1 MKSKVRVVM
10 NMAKKY
16 TEEQIKEAL
25 EIYKREHEDS
35 DHISRTAEVILKDGT
50 KVKIGKWG
58 GNVKNGL
65 TTISPE
71 LKKLTLSLYPKQFE
85 KNRQVYTEEQIKE
98 ALKIYK
104 RKHEDSNYIPQKA
117 IVILENGTKVNVG
130 IWGASVKSGNTQ
142 ISPELEKLTLSLY
155 PKQFENNSKVYTE
168 EQIKE
173 ALEIYKREHEDSDRI
188 PIKAVVILKDGT
200 KMNIGTWG
208 SRMKQGSVKVSP
220 ELEKLTLS
228 LYPKQFEKNRQVY
241 TEEQIKE
248 ALEIHKREHEDSD
261 RIPIKAVVI
270 LKDGT
275 KVNIGIWGRNMKT
288 GKTPI
293 SSELRELVLK
303 LYPNQFKVIK
313 KSKTGKAST
322 STLEKYKNIFDGDEE
337 KANRV
342 VECLKDLREKRQSR
356 KKQEWN
362 MDNLLQEFD
371 VNVKQ
376 LNSYLNR
383 TKSEERK
390 APSEPLKYH
399 GETLRSY
406 CIERGYNYDVIAR
419 AVRLHEFCPHD
430 TLEQLINRVVT
441 TYHQEGQQ
449 APSTW
454 IYEKYGNLVKHELTY
469 LHLDSNAILRNMS
482 QNVISLEEAI
492 RHDVFLKE
500 RKERTNDWL
509 EEPYNYLVEEI
520 DSEKGK
526 EETEQDLIIR
536 FYSLVK
542 EYHLEQSEYQIL
554 WNSISR
560 YINTMREYQK
570 LDVGLTTKEEEK
582 IEKIKK
588 YRMEEQ
594 DIEESFFIPLSFD
607 KGVLVGRQSELYK
620 RRDELK
626 KHIMGWDNYTEEEKE
641 ALKSKFNPEELHYI
655 NKTRKDINKAIR
667 SVKK

>member
-1 MKSKVRVVM
+1 MPKL
-10 NMAKKY
+10 
-16 TEEQIKEAL
+16 KEFAL
-25 EIYKREHEDS
+25 
-35 DHISRTAEVILKDGT
+35 
-50 KVKIGKWG
+50 
-58 GNVKNGL
+58 
-65 TTISPE
+65 
-71 LKKLTLSLYPKQFE
+71 Q
-85 KNRQVYTEEQIKE
+85 
-98 ALKIYK
+98 
-104 RKHEDSNYIPQKA
+104 
-117 IVILENGTKVNVG
+117 
-130 IWGASVKSGNTQ
+130 
-142 ISPELEKLTLSLY
+142 
-155 PKQFENNSKVYTE
+155 
-168 EQIKE
+168 
-173 ALEIYKREHEDSDRI
+173 
-188 PIKAVVILKDGT
+188 
-200 KMNIGTWG
+200 
-208 SRMKQGSVKVSP
+208 
-220 ELEKLTLS
+220 
-228 LYPKQFEKNRQVY
+228 
-241 TEEQIKE
+241 
-248 ALEIHKREHEDSD
+248 
-261 RIPIKAVVI
+261 
-270 LKDGT
+270 
-275 KVNIGIWGRNMKT
+275 
-288 GKTPI
+288 
-293 SSELRELVLK
+293 
-303 LYPNQFKVIK
+303 LYPNQFKVIR

-655 NKTRKDINKAIR
+655 NKTRKDINEAIQ
-667 SVKK
+667 SVRKGKN